1 MAVYNHYQV
10 LQPTTL
16 ASGAETLRV
25 ALGVQ
30 PLSAL
35 IIRQT
40 ANLATANTDDNLFN
54 FFNKLDLVEVDYRGT
69 RLVSGRAID
78 LARIMRVASRVKPRY
93 IAPGTTAGSVRE
105 CVWAIC
111 FGRRLYDPLRCLPAV
126 NKGDLTL
133 TFRTATNPS
142 GYNTYTVAV
151 EAIELPEARPTEFY
165 RVTTQTF
172 APTSAGIY
180 DVDIPRALRLAG
192 IGIVNQQSTPFAGA
206 NSIADVEL
214 LANNSEVYVSYAT
227 FESLRALASILAG
240 SPDLLALHRHTENTA
255 GTYTQ
260 NAATLTDRVVM
271 SPSDDFGY
279 IPLDPTG
286 DDLYTLS
293 TESLNNLVL
302 RVTVGAAGT
311 IRILPLE
318 VGTDAWLFRRSGSVA
333 IR

>member
-10 LQPTTL
+10 LQPVSL
-16 ASGAETLRV
+16 ASGGETLRV
-25 ALGVQ
+25 PLGVQ

-35 IIRQT
+35 IVRQT
-40 ANLATANTDDNLFN
+40 AQLASANTDDNLFN
-54 FFNKLDLVEVDYRGT
+54 FFGKLDLVEVDYRGT

-78 LARIMRVASRVKPRY
+78 LARIMRVTSRIKPRF
-93 IAPGTTAGSVRE
+93 IAPGVTAGSVRE

-111 FGRRLYDPLRCLPAV
+111 FGRRLYDPVRCLPAV

-133 TFRTATNPS
+133 TIRTVNNPS
-142 GYNTYTVAV
+142 GYSNYIVAV
-151 EAIELPEARPTEFY
+151 EAIELPDAKPTEFF

-172 APTSAGIY
+172 APVSAGIY

-192 IGIVNQQSTPFAGA
+192 IGIVNAQSTPFATA
-206 NSIADVEL
+206 NSISDIEL
-214 LANNSEVYVSYAT
+214 LVNNSETYVSYAT
-227 FESLRALASILAG
+227 FETLRAVAGMLGG
-240 SPDLLALHRHTENTA
+240 SPDMLALHRHTENTA
-255 GTYTQ
+255 ASYTQ

-286 DDLYTLS
+286 DDLYTLA
-293 TESLNNLVL
+293 TDSLNNLVL

-311 IRILPLE
+311 IRILPVE
-318 VGTDAWLFRRSGSVA
+318 VGTDAWLFRRAGSA
-333 IR
+333 ITR